1 MHLVPTGQAHQTR
14 IGGAAAQPGAEA
26 TGLKR
31 NALACLTHCN
41 TTGTRL
47 LPDVPYPEAWQ
58 HHHSPQE
65 IAVAHPNGHAVE
77 LHHVSK
83 VYRQGAIPVRALDGV
98 SLRVPAGAFV
108 AIMGASG
115 SGKSTLLHI
124 AAGLTTPDAGDV
136 SLFGQALQRLS
147 DDELTRFR
155 RERVGLIFQTFNLLP
170 TMTALENVGLPL
182 LIQGKPLAHIRPRA
196 LALLDAV
203 GLSDRR
209 DHRPD
214 ELSGG
219 QQQRVAIARAL
230 VHDAPLLLADEPTG
244 NLDSRAGK
252 DVLGLIRD
260 LARQHAR
267 TVILVT
273 HAPDAAAIADS
284 VVHLADGRLVDGLTG
299 Q

>member
-1 MHLVPTGQAHQTR
+1 LR
-14 IGGAAAQPGAEA
+14 
-26 TGLKR
+26 
-31 NALACLTHCN
+31 
-41 TTGTRL
+41 
-47 LPDVPYPEAWQ
+47 D
-58 HHHSPQE
+58 
-65 IAVAHPNGHAVE
+65 
-77 LHHVSK
+77 VSK
-83 VYRQGAIPVRALDGV
+83 VYRQGAISVRALEGV
-98 SLRVPAGAFV
+98 SLRVPVGAFV
-108 AIMGASG
+108 AVTGASG

-124 AAGLTTPDAGDV
+124 AAGLTTPDTGEV
-136 SLFGQALQRLS
+136 SLFGCALQRLS

-155 RERVGLIFQTFNLLP
+155 REHVGLVFQTFNLLP

-182 LIQGKPLAHIRPRA
+182 LIQGKPLADIRSRA

-252 DVLGLIRD
+252 EVLGLIRD

-267 TVILVT
+267 TVIMVT

-284 VVHLADGRLVDGLTG
+284 VVQLADGQIIDGSVVH
-299 Q
+299 